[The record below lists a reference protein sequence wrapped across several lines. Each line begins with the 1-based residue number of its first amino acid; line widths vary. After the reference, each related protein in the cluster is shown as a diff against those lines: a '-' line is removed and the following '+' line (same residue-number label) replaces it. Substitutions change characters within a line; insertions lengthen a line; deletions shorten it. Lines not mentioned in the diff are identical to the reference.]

1 METSIMTI
9 PCIFIQPIHP
19 ISESLETR
27 LVNLRIHCPNIFI
40 DKVDIF
46 GLYWRAG
53 PKCDIQ
59 LMLTYA

>member
-1 METSIMTI
+1 MEPSIMTI
-9 PCIFIQPIHP
+9 PSIFIKPIHP
-19 ISESLETR
+19 ISETLETR

-40 DKVDIF
+40 NKVDIF

-53 PKCDIQ
+53 LKRSIQ